1 MVNQNEKWWHIQLF
15 LFVLMLNHF
24 FFFCLIEISTIWRY
38 CEYCEVETG
47 IPKVAVAFAFS
58 TTQKTIA
65 AGTPSQMKRKQKG
78 FFFVVKFPVCFNP
91 KKNCDVQQLSFCCV
105 KEAEGGITAK
115 QNWPHKSWLC
125 QKCLDCRQ
133 KSSFGNWAHFFYPFF
148 FFVRCCFKLHKW
160 APALVVV
167 KTRQKIRELCIVI
180 FRVGSPVITKFS
192 ALEFWTFPHKSWTD
206 VHRSSLI
213 SRCIFIYVFTE
224 YYV

>member
-1 MVNQNEKWWHIQLF
+1 MVAHPTFPLCVDVESL
-15 LFVLMLNHF
+15 L
-24 FFFCLIEISTIWRY
+24 FFCLIEISTIWRY

-115 QNWPHKSWLC
+115 QN
-125 QKCLDCRQ
+125 
-133 KSSFGNWAHFFYPFF
+133 
-148 FFVRCCFKLHKW
+148 
-160 APALVVV
+160 
-167 KTRQKIRELCIVI
+167 
-180 FRVGSPVITKFS
+180 
-192 ALEFWTFPHKSWTD
+192 
-206 VHRSSLI
+206 
-213 SRCIFIYVFTE
+213 
-224 YYV
+224 